1 MTQRFDVV
9 VFGATSFVGQILS
22 RTLLSLQQTVEPTL
36 KWAIAGRSAP
46 KLQALK
52 NELGSAHLPT
62 LIADASD
69 PASLRAMCTQTKVV
83 ISTVGPYALY
93 GSLLVEACAELGIDY
108 CDITGEP
115 HWVKQ
120 MIDRHSASA
129 KKSGARIVHCCG
141 FDSVPSDLGV
151 HLLQREAH
159 ARYGKSLSE
168 VRTRVA
174 KMRGAASGGTV
185 ASMLNLMK
193 EAANDPALRRELS
206 NPYSLCPPNE
216 RQSAVRQPNAN
227 RLKKDHV
234 FEAWVAPF
242 VMAAINSRVV
252 HRSNALT
259 GYRYGEDFR
268 YDEAMLMGRG
278 TRGYLRA
285 LGLTGALG
293 VGLAAVAFGPTR
305 SLLEKNVLPKPG
317 EGPSLEAQARGFFD
331 FRSWG
336 TTATG
341 QTVRATVTGDRDPGY
356 GSTAKMLAQ
365 AGLCLLRDL
374 ETAPGGFW
382 TPAALMGDALIDR
395 LVKHGGLTFD
405 ITA

>member
-1 MTQRFDVV
+1 MTQRFDAV
-9 VFGATSFVGQILS
+9 VFGATSFAGQILS
-22 RTLLSLQQTVEPTL
+22 RTLLGLEQTIEPGF
-36 KWAIAGRSAP
+36 KWAIAGRSES

-52 NELGSAHLPT
+52 NEMGAADLP
-62 LIADASD
+62 LLLADASD
-69 PASLRAMCTQTKVV
+69 RSALRSMCEQTQIV

-93 GSLLVEACAELGIDY
+93 GSLLVEVCAELGVDY

-115 HWVKQ
+115 HWVRQ
-120 MIDRHSASA
+120 MIDRHSAAA

-141 FDSVPSDLGV
+141 FDSLPSDLGV
-151 HLLQREAH
+151 HLLQREGH
-159 ARYGKSLSE
+159 ARYGKPLSE

-174 KMRGAASGGTV
+174 AMRGGASGGTV
-185 ASMLNLMK
+185 ASMLNVMK
-193 EAANDPALRRELS
+193 EVAGNPQLRRELS

-216 RQSAVRQPNAN
+216 KQRTVRQPNAN

-234 FEAWVAPF
+234 FEGWVAPF

-252 HRSNALT
+252 HRTNALT

-268 YDEAMLMGRG
+268 YDEAMLMGGG

-285 LGLTGALG
+285 LGLTSGLG
-293 VGLAAVAFGPTR
+293 VDVAAAVFGPTR
-305 SLLEKNVLPKPG
+305 ALLEKTVLPKPG
-317 EGPSLEAQARGFFD
+317 EGPSLEAQARGSFD
-331 FRSWG
+331 FRLWG
-336 TTATG
+336 TTVNG
-341 QTVRATVTGDRDPGY
+341 QTVRARVTGDRDPGY

-365 AGLCLLRDL
+365 AGLCLLRDV
-374 ETAPGGFW
+374 ESAHGGFW

-395 LVKHGGLTFD
+395 LVKHAGLTFD